1 MKIFFWLPDTNGV
14 GFYRGIAPACALAD
28 AGHQVAASERLPD
41 AARDGA
47 FDVIVGMRVSNL
59 GPSRTWQELARAGH
73 TKLVYEIDDDLWNV
87 DPSNKAAFP
96 FYQGEQ
102 LGRLTRNVEVSDV
115 VTVTTAML
123 ADQVSL
129 RNPRVRV
136 VPNQIPGW
144 LLHHQR
150 PTADM
155 LTVGWRGGA
164 SHSRDFGELAAPLR
178 RWLQHPAQR
187 GRVAYHAMGVD
198 NTDRVATR
206 HGTVRHTPW
215 NDSVSGFLR
224 AVDFD
229 AALIPLRPSQFND
242 SKSELALLEMSA
254 LGIPAIASPVGP
266 YKEAAV
272 NGAPVVLASTPAEW
286 RDALD
291 TLTHPETGEQVRAEL
306 SAAARA
312 WVAGRTFEANVTN
325 WIEAY
330 QA

>member
-28 AGHQVAASERLPD
+28 AGHHVAASERLPD

-47 FDVIVGMRVSNL
+47 YDVIVGMRVSNL
-59 GPSRTWQELARAGH
+59 GASRTWQELARAGH

-87 DPSNKAAFP
+87 DPSNKSAFP
-96 FYQGEQ
+96 FYQGER
-102 LGRLTRNVEVSDV
+102 LDRLTRNVEVSDV
-115 VTVTTAML
+115 VTVTTAAL

-144 LLHHQR
+144 LLDHQR

-155 LTVGWRGGA
+155 LTVGWRGGS
-164 SHSRDFGELAAPLR
+164 SHARDFGELRQPLR
-178 RWLQHPAQR
+178 SWLQHPAQR
-187 GRVAYHAMGVD
+187 GRVAYHAMGAD

-206 HGTVRHTPW
+206 HSTVRHTPW
-215 NDSVSGFLR
+215 NDSVGGFLR

-229 AALIPLRPSQFND
+229 LAVIPLRPSSFND

-266 YKEAAV
+266 YKEAAA
-272 NGAPVVLASTPAEW
+272 NGAPVVLASNPGEW

-291 TLTHPETGEQVRAEL
+291 TLTDPTTGEQARAEL

-312 WVAGRTFEANVTN
+312 WVAGCTFEANVTN